1 MLPKNAY
8 YHAFCLIPT
17 LGPKSISTITAY
29 CNNDVSRAWHTFNQ
43 LPEYLF
49 KRVARDQAIV
59 SWRAIQP
66 EKAWDLLN
74 KQNIQCVSLEQIEY
88 PHLLKKIHTP
98 PPLLYYRG
106 RLPSSADPLLTVVGT
121 RRISPY
127 GNLAIEQLL
136 KPVVAAGIGIVS
148 GLAFGVD
155 AACHALTVKGGG
167 YTLAVL
173 GSGVDRITPAGN
185 DHIGRS
191 ILAAGGCIMSEF
203 APGQEG
209 YPSNFPRRNRLL
221 AGLSP
226 FTLVIEAAEKSGALI
241 TARCAL
247 DENRDV
253 GAVPG
258 QIDAPTSLGCLQ
270 LIKDGAQAVTKAED
284 ILQYYG
290 ISLETP
296 AKPCQLTTE
305 ESQFTRHLGRLPQ
318 TLDAI
323 MVKTRLE
330 HTAILAMLTQ
340 LEIRGI
346 VRQIPGQGFA
356 LIHAP

>member
-1 MLPKNAY
+1 MLPNNAY

-17 LGPKSISTITAY
+17 LGPKSIRAIAAY
-29 CNNDVSRAWHTFNQ
+29 CENDVAKAWHAFNQ
-43 LPEYLF
+43 LPDYLF
-49 KRVARDQAIV
+49 KRVARDQAIM

-74 KQNIQCVSLEQIEY
+74 KQNIQCVSLEQVDY
-88 PHLLKKIHTP
+88 PSLLKKIHTP

-106 RLPSSADPLLTVVGT
+106 RLPSSANPLLTVVGT

-127 GNLAIEQLL
+127 GHMAIERLL
-136 KPVVAAGIGIVS
+136 KPVVDAGIGIVS

-155 AACHALTVKGGG
+155 AASHTVAVKGGG

-173 GSGVDRITPAGN
+173 GSGVERITPAGN
-185 DHIGRS
+185 DHIGRG

-241 TARCAL
+241 TTRCAL

-258 QIDAPTSLGCLQ
+258 PIDAPTSLGCLQ
-270 LIKDGAQAVTKAED
+270 LIKDGAFAVTKAED

-290 ISLETP
+290 ISVETP
-296 AKPCQLTTE
+296 PKPCQLSAE
-305 ESQFTRHLGRLPQ
+305 ESQFIQHLGRLPQ
-318 TLDAI
+318 TLDVLMA
-323 MVKTRLE
+323 KTKLE

-356 LIHAP
+356 LIHTL